1 MQLRQSAVRNVTCGE
16 NVVIYEPANLYDCT
30 LGDNVFVGPFVEIQ
44 GNTQIGADSK
54 IQSHTFICEY
64 VTLGARCF
72 IGHGVMFANDMFRE
86 GKPNADRESWGR
98 IVIGNDVSIGSGAT
112 ILAVSI
118 CDGVVIGA
126 GSVQCAAA
134 LGMDAFVGWR
144 PETRLNWKP
153 RTSSLILPLMDAA
166 SLRKPASVR
175 P

>member
-72 IGHGVMFANDMFRE
+72 IGHVRQRYVPRRKTQRRPQQLGKNYDWRRCFDRQRGDHSGGHCLRWRGHRRRKRSDQINHRE
-86 GKPNADRESWGR
+86 RRVRGKPGKIIASP
-98 IVIGNDVSIGSGAT
+98 V
-112 ILAVSI
+112 
-118 CDGVVIGA
+118 
-126 GSVQCAAA
+126 
-134 LGMDAFVGWR
+134 
-144 PETRLNWKP
+144 
-153 RTSSLILPLMDAA
+153 TSLMTA
-166 SLRKPASVR
+166 
-175 P
+175 

>member
-1 MQLRQSAVRNVTCGE
+1 MQSIRQVDTRNVTCGE

-30 LGDNVFVGPFVEIQ
+30 LGDNVFIGPFVEIQ
-44 GNTQIGADSK
+44 GNTRIGANSK

-64 VTLGARCF
+64 VTVGRDCF

-98 IVIGNDVSIGSGAT
+98 ITIGNNVSIGSGAT

-126 GSVQCAAA
+126 GSV
-134 LGMDAFVGWR
+134 V
-144 PETRLNWKP
+144 TRSIEEKGVYAGNPARL
-153 RTSSLILPLMDAA
+153 
-166 SLRKPASVR
+166 LRLL
-175 P
+175 

>member
-1 MQLRQSAVRNVTCGE
+1 MQSIRQVDTRNVTCGE

-30 LGDNVFVGPFVEIQ
+30 LGDNVFIGPFVEIQ
-44 GNTQIGADSK
+44 GNTRIGDNSK

-64 VTLGARCF
+64 VTVGNDCF

-98 IVIGNDVSIGSGAT
+98 ITIGNNVSIGSGAT

-126 GSVQCAAA
+126 GSV
-134 LGMDAFVGWR
+134 V
-144 PETRLNWKP
+144 TRSIEEKGVYAGNPARL
-153 RTSSLILPLMDAA
+153 
-166 SLRKPASVR
+166 LRLL
-175 P
+175 

>member
-1 MQLRQSAVRNVTCGE
+1 MLNIRQVATRNVTCGK

-30 LGDNVFVGPFVEIQ
+30 LGDNVFIGPFVEIQ
-44 GNTQIGADSK
+44 GNTQIGDNSK

-64 VTLGARCF
+64 VTVGRDCF

-98 IVIGNDVSIGSGAT
+98 ITIGNHVSIGSGAT

-126 GSVQCAAA
+126 GSV
-134 LGMDAFVGWR
+134 V
-144 PETRLNWKP
+144 TRSIEEKGVYAGNPARL
-153 RTSSLILPLMDAA
+153 
-166 SLRKPASVR
+166 LRR
-175 P
+175 L

>member
-1 MQLRQSAVRNVTCGE
+1 MHTLRDTGIRNVASGE
-16 NVVIYEPANLYDCT
+16 NVVIYQPANLYDCA

-44 GNTQIGADSK
+44 GDTRIGNDSK

-64 VTLGARCF
+64 VTIGERCF
-72 IGHGVMFANDMFRE
+72 IGHGVMFANDMFRD

-126 GSVQCAAA
+126 GSVVSKSITEKGVWAGNPAK
-134 LGMDAFVGWR
+134 LLR
-144 PETRLNWKP
+144 RL
-153 RTSSLILPLMDAA
+153 
-166 SLRKPASVR
+166 
-175 P
+175 

>member
-1 MQLRQSAVRNVTCGE
+1 MQSIRQVATRNVTCGE

-30 LGDNVFVGPFVEIQ
+30 LGDNVFIGPFVEIQ
-44 GNTQIGADSK
+44 GNTRIGANSK

-64 VTLGARCF
+64 VTVGRDCF

-98 IVIGNDVSIGSGAT
+98 ITIGNNVSIGSGAT

-126 GSVQCAAA
+126 GSV
-134 LGMDAFVGWR
+134 V
-144 PETRLNWKP
+144 TRSIEEKGVYAGNPARL
-153 RTSSLILPLMDAA
+153 
-166 SLRKPASVR
+166 LRLL
-175 P
+175 